1 MMRIRFSVASAG
13 LLLATVYGP
22 DVVAQEA
29 GSAVSI
35 DVESIRML
43 LLSGFENNRL
53 MDVDFV
59 RAIPD
64 SALRWAPNEVVRDF
78 AEQIEHTALGNVLF
92 VAMGVTDGER
102 PSFGDPD
109 HYLNDKEALV
119 EAVNAAYDWVME
131 SLRRL
136 PVEELVMETELF
148 GQEMAKWR
156 VYLQALEHAYW
167 TRGQL
172 VPYCRAHGITPPSCL
187 LKIPWPV

>member
-1 MMRIRFSVASAG
+1 MMVIRFSVASAG

-22 DVVAQEA
+22 GVAAQEA
-29 GSAVSI
+29 GSGVSI
-35 DVESIRML
+35 EVESIRTL

-92 VAMGVTDGER
+92 VARGVTDGER
-102 PSFGDPD
+102 PSLGDPEN
-109 HYLNDKEALV
+109 YLNDKEALV
-119 EAVNAAYDWVME
+119 EAVKAAYDWVME

-136 PVEELVMETELF
+136 PAEDLVMETELF
-148 GQEMAKWR
+148 GQDIAKWR

-172 VPYCRAHGITPPSCL
+172 VPYCRAHGIAPPRYRAF
-187 LKIPWPV
+187 